1 MKLNAVNC
9 VEQNKNNGNSH
20 YLLWRV
26 MTGRHKSAQLSFM
39 LVWHTKFA
47 PDHFFGSFKSC
58 FISNYCSTMFDIE
71 RVVRESTITRQ
82 NIPQLVASID
92 GKEKY
97 IYNILYQWSSFLWPR
112 KRAMKKKG
120 VKAQSNRLIE
130 GKRAR

>member
-1 MKLNAVNC
+1 
-9 VEQNKNNGNSH
+9 
-20 YLLWRV
+20 
-26 MTGRHKSAQLSFM
+26 
-39 LVWHTKFA
+39 
-47 PDHFFGSFKSC
+47 
-58 FISNYCSTMFDIE
+58 MFDIE

-82 NIPQLVASID
+82 HIPQLVASID

-97 IYNILYQWSSFLWPR
+97 IYNILYQWSSFLWPC